1 MKSHIPI
8 LLFQKMKDL
17 GKYKSSIILAILIS
31 ISQIV
36 NAQTKDITGNVTT
49 IDGEPAIGVIIL
61 VKETKVGAVTDVDG
75 NYRIK
80 ATDNHTLVFS
90 YVGMDTQEIP
100 IKGKAVINTVMKE
113 KTVDL
118 DEVVVVG
125 YGTMKKR
132 DLTGAIA
139 SVNGEDIESRM
150 TSGVLEALQGQMPGM
165 EIVAGS
171 GQPGESST
179 VRIRGTATFS
189 DGAASPLYIVDGVPM
204 DDIETINPMDI
215 ASVELLKDAASASI
229 YGSRS
234 ANGVILITT
243 KQGDAKKPVINIRYS
258 HSWSNLSHRMEMATP
273 QLRRYFS
280 RQRLAYSEGDGAAYV
295 PVSFLNH
302 DRALLNDTTNYMFNA
317 NNDYQKLAFNTA
329 ERNQLDASFGGGTGN
344 MRYHLSAGYLD
355 ESGIVPSTGYSRLST
370 RINADY
376 NASSRLKLLSKV
388 SFTYGQKEGI
398 DESDYLNS
406 LIRRLPNLSL
416 TFPDETLAG
425 RIWGVNPLGYE
436 YATNKKDEYRATLFQ
451 SGEFQIMKGLKFI
464 ANISA
469 SYSYNKFKR
478 MTPSF
483 LINENQTSNNASSI
497 GNMSWNWMNEDY
509 LTYELKWKNKHT
521 LNALLGYSM
530 QEWHNESDRIFG
542 KDSPTDFIYTMNAY
556 VANLDLNQTGT
567 TESEH
572 AMMSYFS
579 RVTYNYLSRYIISA
593 NIRADGSSRFSKD
606 NRWGYFPSVS
616 AAWRFSD
623 ESFLKWSKPGLTDGK
638 LRLSYGITGNESI
651 GDYDYLMTYGISGVY
666 DNISTITPASL
677 GMDGLKWEE
686 TAQTNIG
693 LDMFLF
699 NRVNLVIDYYDKQT
713 KNLLANHQLPKE
725 IGFASIRR
733 NIGEISNRGLEVAI
747 SGDIIKSK
755 DFRWNMSFNIA
766 TNENKIKKLSDGKPY
781 LLSSTWWIQEG
792 GKIGD
797 FYGYENLG
805 VFQYDQSNAFTDNW
819 QQLTPV
825 FENGVFQNKY
835 LLDGKEYTGTVQ
847 QKKLPSG
854 EAFRGG
860 DINWDESGTPDG
872 IINENDRRVIGNAQP
887 DFYGGLNSMFTYK
900 GFTLSI
906 AFNYSIGGTLYNQ
919 AMFGANKGV
928 NPAITPTRDYIQNM
942 WIKQGDIAEYPRPV
956 ADVFQNDREVNSQ
969 YLEDASFI
977 RLKNIRLGYKLPKS
991 FLKRVPGVK
1000 NAELYAYGTNLLLW
1014 TKYSGFD
1021 PEISTGSA
1029 LSIGLDTNRYPKKR
1043 EFGIGTSLNF

>member
-1 MKSHIPI
+1 MKNQFFA
-8 LLFQKMKDL
+8 LLFQKPHRMGNCRL
-17 GKYKSSIILAILIS
+17 CILLLILLFVP
-31 ISQIV
+31 QLM
-36 NAQTKDITGNVTT
+36 NAQLKEITGTVTT
-49 IDGEPAIGVIIL
+49 ISREPVIGAGIF
-61 VKETKVGAVTDVDG
+61 VKETKAGVITDVDG
-75 NYRIK
+75 NFRIK
-80 ATDNHTLVFS
+80 AAGNHTLVVS
-90 YVGMDTQEIP
+90 YIGMNTQEIP
-100 IKGKAVINTVMKE
+100 IKGQSIINVVMNE
-113 KTVDL
+113 KSVDL

-132 DLTGAIA
+132 DITGAIA
-139 SVNGEDIESRM
+139 SVTSEDIESRM

-179 VRIRGTATFS
+179 VRVRGTATFS

-204 DDIETINPMDI
+204 DDINTINPMDI

-234 ANGVILITT
+234 ANGVILVTT
-243 KQGDAKKPVINIRYS
+243 KQGSNQKPVVNIRYL
-258 HSWSNLSHRMEMATP
+258 HSWSTLSHKMEMATP
-273 QLRRYFS
+273 QLRRYYS
-280 RQRLAYSEGDGAAYV
+280 RQRLAYSEGEGANYV

-317 NNDYQKLAFNTA
+317 NNDYQDLAFKTA
-329 ERNQLDASFGGGTGN
+329 QRNQIDASFGGGVKN
-344 MRYHLSAGYLD
+344 LKYHLSAGYLD
-355 ESGIVPSTGYSRLST
+355 ESGIIPSTGYSRIST
-370 RINADY
+370 RLNADY
-376 NASSRLKLLSKV
+376 NASANLKLLSKI
-388 SFTYGQKEGI
+388 SFSYGQKEGI

-425 RIWGVNPLGYE
+425 RIWGVNPLGYG

-451 SGEFQIMKGLKFI
+451 SGEFQILKGLKFI
-464 ANISA
+464 ANVSA
-469 SYSYNKFKR
+469 SFAYDKFKK

-483 LINENQTSNNASSI
+483 LINESQTSNNASSI

-509 LTYELKWKNKHT
+509 FTYDLKWKKKHT
-521 LNALLGYSM
+521 LSALLGYSI
-530 QEWHNESDRIFG
+530 QEWHSESDRVFG

-572 AMMSYFS
+572 AMMSFFS
-579 RVTYNYLSRYIISA
+579 RVTYNYLSRYIVSA
-593 NIRADGSSRFSKD
+593 TIRADGSSRFSKD
-606 NRWGYFPSVS
+606 SRWGYFPAVS

-623 ESFLKWSKPGLTDGK
+623 ENFFKWSKPALTDGK

-651 GDYDYLMTYGISGVY
+651 GDYDYLMTYDIGGVY

-677 GMDGLKWEE
+677 GMNGLKWEE
-686 TAQTNIG
+686 TRQKNIG
-693 LDMFLF
+693 LDLILF
-699 NRVNLVIDYYDKQT
+699 DRVNLVIDYYDKQT

-725 IGFASIRR
+725 IGYNSIRR
-733 NIGEISNRGLEVAI
+733 NIGEISNRGFEVAI

-755 DFRWNMSFNIA
+755 DFRWNMAFNIA
-766 TNENKIKKLSDGKPY
+766 TNENKIKRLSDGKPY

-797 FYGYENLG
+797 FYGYQNLG
-805 VFQYDQSNAFTDNW
+805 VFQYNQSNAFTESW
-819 QQLTPV
+819 KQLTPV
-825 FENGVFQNKY
+825 FDNGVFQNRY
-835 LLDGKEYTGTVQ
+835 LLDGKEYEGKVF

-860 DINWDESGTPDG
+860 DINWAESGTLDG
-872 IINENDRRVIGNAQP
+872 IINESDRKVIGNAQP
-887 DFYGGLNSMFTYK
+887 DFYGGLNTTFTYK
-900 GFTLSI
+900 GLSLAV

-919 AMFGANKGV
+919 AMFGANKGD
-928 NPAITPTRDYIQNM
+928 NPAITPTRDYITNM
-942 WIKQGDIAEYPRPV
+942 WTKQGDIAKYPRPV
-956 ADVFQNDREVNSQ
+956 ADIFQNSREVDSN

-977 RLKNIRLGYKLPKS
+977 RLKNVRLGYKLPTKLLKS
-991 FLKRVPGVK
+991 VGIK
-1000 NAELYAYGTNLLLW
+1000 NVEVYAYGTNLLLW
-1014 TKYSGFD
+1014 TAYAGFD

-1043 EFGIGTSLNF
+1043 EFGVGTSVNF

>member
-1 MKSHIPI
+1 MKNHFFA
-8 LLFQKMKDL
+8 LLFQKPQRMRQGRL
-17 GKYKSSIILAILIS
+17 CILLWILLFIP
-31 ISQIV
+31 QIM
-36 NAQTKDITGNVTT
+36 NAQQKEVTGVVTM
-49 IDGEPAIGVIIL
+49 IDREPIIGAAVF
-61 VKETKVGAVTDVDG
+61 VKETKAGVITDADG
-75 NYRIK
+75 NFKIK
-80 ATDNHTLVFS
+80 AAGNHTLVIS
-90 YVGMDTQEIP
+90 YVGMITQELP
-100 IKGKAVINTVMKE
+100 VQGRYVINIVMKE
-113 KTVDL
+113 KSVDL

-132 DLTGAIA
+132 DITGAIT
-139 SVNGEDIESRM
+139 SVTGEDIESRM
-150 TSGVLEALQGQMPGM
+150 TTGVLEALQGQMPGM

-179 VRIRGTATFS
+179 VRVRGTATFS

-204 DDIETINPMDI
+204 DDINTINPMDI

-234 ANGVILITT
+234 ANGVILVTT
-243 KQGDAKKPVINIRYS
+243 KQGDNLKPVVNIRYL
-258 HSWSNLSHRMEMATP
+258 HSWSTLSHKMEMVTP

-280 RQRLAYSEGDGAAYV
+280 RQRLAYSEGDGAGYV

-329 ERNQLDASFGGGTGN
+329 ERNQVDASFGGGTN
-344 MRYHLSAGYLD
+344 NLKYNLSAGYLD
-355 ESGIVPSTGYSRLST
+355 ESGIIPSTGYSRLTT
-370 RINADY
+370 RLNADY
-376 NASSRLKLLSKV
+376 HAFSNLKLLSKI

-425 RIWGVNPLGYE
+425 RIWGVNPLGYG

-451 SGEFQIMKGLKFI
+451 SGELQIMKGLKFI
-464 ANISA
+464 ANVSA
-469 SYSYNKFKR
+469 SYAHDKYKK

-497 GNMSWNWMNEDY
+497 GSMSWNWMNEDY
-509 LTYELKWKNKHT
+509 FTYELKWKNKHT

-530 QEWHNESDRIFG
+530 QEWHSESDRIFG
-542 KDSPTDFIYTMNAY
+542 KDSPTDYIYTMNAY

-572 AMMSYFS
+572 AMMSFFS
-579 RVTYNYLSRYIISA
+579 RVTYNYLSKYIISA
-593 NIRADGSSRFSKD
+593 NIRSDGSSRFSKD
-606 NRWGYFPSVS
+606 SRWGYFPSVS

-623 ESFLKWSKPGLTDGK
+623 ENFLKWSNPALTDGK

-651 GDYDYLMTYGISGVY
+651 GDYDYLMTYGIGGVY

-677 GMDGLKWEE
+677 GMNGLKWEE
-686 TAQTNIG
+686 TAQFNLG
-693 LDMFLF
+693 LDLILF
-699 NRVNLVIDYYDKQT
+699 DRVNLVIDYYDKQT

-725 IGFASIRR
+725 IGFSSIRR
-733 NIGEISNRGLEVAI
+733 NIGEISNRGLEVAV

-755 DFRWNMSFNIA
+755 DFRWNMAFNIA
-766 TNENKIKKLSDGKPY
+766 TNINKVKKLSEGKPY
-781 LLSSTWWIQEG
+781 LLNSTWWIQEG

-805 VFQYDQSNAFTDNW
+805 IFQYDQSNAFTGTW

-825 FENGVFQNKY
+825 FESGVFQDRY
-835 LLDGKEYTGTVQ
+835 LLDGKEYAGTVNR
-847 QKKLPSG
+847 KKLPSG
-854 EAFRGG
+854 EVFRGG
-860 DINWDESGTPDG
+860 DVNWAESGTPDG
-872 IINENDRRVIGNAQP
+872 VINENDRKVVGNAQP
-887 DFYGGLNSMFTYK
+887 EVYGGLNSTFTYK
-900 GFTLSI
+900 GLTLSV
-906 AFNYSIGGTLYNQ
+906 AFNYSFGGTLYNQ
-919 AMFGANKGV
+919 AMFGANTGS
-928 NPAITPTRDYIQNM
+928 NPAISPTRDYIQNM
-942 WIKQGDIAEYPRPV
+942 WIKQGDIAKYPRPV
-956 ADVFQNDREVNSQ
+956 ADIFQNSREVDSH
-969 YLEDASFI
+969 YLEDASYI
-977 RLKNIRLGYKLPKS
+977 RLKNVRLGYKLPKKI
-991 FLKRVPGVK
+991 LKGIGIRNVEV
-1000 NAELYAYGTNLLLW
+1000 YAYGTNLLLW
-1014 TKYSGFD
+1014 TAYSGFD

-1043 EFGIGTSLNF
+1043 EFGIGTSVNF